1 MQDMDCALEGLHNLA
16 IVLSSE
22 LEEGL
27 SLFLEDGSDGL
38 DSVAFYQSSVEGMVD
53 QHRPCLLPVV
63 FQG

>member
-1 MQDMDCALEGLHNLA
+1 MQDVDCAFEWLHNLA

-22 LEEGL
+22 LEKGL

-38 DSVAFYQSSVEGMVD
+38 DSVAFYQSPIEGMVD

-63 FQG
+63 VQG